1 MLSSIGSL
9 SKYKYPSPEIFF
21 KVYNLQATDKFP
33 LLIYSAP
40 FPVDPDYF
48 INKNSIMEG
57 IQWDYGN
64 CLTALFKEKKKNNG
78 VYVYMCV
85 Y

>member
-1 MLSSIGSL
+1 
-9 SKYKYPSPEIFF
+9 
-21 KVYNLQATDKFP
+21 
-33 LLIYSAP
+33 
-40 FPVDPDYF
+40 
-48 INKNSIMEG
+48 MEG

-64 CLTALFKEKKKNNG
+64 CLTALFNEKKKNG

>member
-1 MLSSIGSL
+1 M
-9 SKYKYPSPEIFF
+9 YKYPSEIFF
-21 KVYNLQATDKFP
+21 KIYNLQATDKFP

-40 FPVDPDYF
+40 FPLDPDYLV
-48 INKNSIMEG
+48 NKNSIMEG

-64 CLTALFKEKKKNNG
+64 CLTALFKEKNG
-78 VYVYMCV
+78 VYIYMCV